1 MLLVWHGTIWNLAF
15 YLLTSVFI
23 TFARHLEQPKTSLPR
38 QISALRAPLFKT
50 NVLFEAECKKLCT
63 MDPECTFPHLYSK
76 PMYSLRQSARSCAQ
90 WTQSVPSCT
99 RVYLPAASASCWLSV
114 IFFGRLLSFYFCDPT
129 SSVKGLFERCWGPS
143 WLSLLL
149 FTSLLCL
156 AEVCDSVGDV

>member
-63 MDPECTFPHLYSK
+63 MDPECTFLH
-76 PMYSLRQSARSCAQ
+76 
-90 WTQSVPSCT
+90 QSVPSRSISFLLAQRDFLWT
-99 RVYLPAASASCWLSV
+99 AAV
-114 IFFGRLLSFYFCDPT
+114 I
-129 SSVKGLFERCWGPS
+129 
-143 WLSLLL
+143 LLL
-149 FTSLLCL
+149 RSNKLG
-156 AEVCDSVGDV
+156 EGVV